1 MNVNALIAVV
11 MLLAA
16 VMSSVLIILITS
28 LSKSQKKVDQTLA
41 ISQVT
46 GREENPI
53 ALAGSSGIFSDTD
66 LALSMETTGN
76 PVLITFHANATL
88 STNSGINM
96 RPTID
101 DSPPDTMTVQHFAGE
116 AASRSLSFLRAYDLP
131 QGTHKFRVQFSSQ
144 GSVSVGQ
151 RWMIVQELNR

>member
-1 MNVNALIAVV
+1 LINVNALIAVV

-16 VMSSVLIILITS
+16 AMTSVLIILITS
-28 LSKSQKKVDQTLA
+28 LSKSQKKAEQTLA

-46 GREENPI
+46 GREGNPMSFD
-53 ALAGSSGIFSDTD
+53 GSSDFSDTD

-101 DSPPDTMTVQHFAGE
+101 DRPPDNMTVQHFAGE

-131 QGTHKFRVQFSSQ
+131 QGTHKFRVQCSSQ

-151 RWMIVQELNR
+151 RWMIVQELN